1 MKRGKINE
9 QRRKNKK
16 KRREKRQ
23 KNKKKRKRKGQYNE
37 KKKKRARKR
46 KMEQKRKEK
55 EKNPSA
61 GGSPQE
67 PPALEAYYRRFSW
80 RTTGTGTLLPVVLH
94 INRRC

>member
-1 MKRGKINE
+1 MNKEGRTRKKEGKKGKRI
-9 QRRKNKK
+9 
-16 KRREKRQ
+16 
-23 KNKKKRKRKGQYNE
+23 
-37 KKKKRARKR
+37 
-46 KMEQKRKEK
+46 KRKEK